1 MGKKCIPGVM
11 CFENVTILLL
21 IVIGSM
27 VFYLYYIHLTKN
39 MAKVAPASSTAMYPA
54 VQLPPAI
61 MTPPTPAPALS
72 YDGNPSPDHPRTP
85 TLLRHSG
92 LLPIVSTDPRIDL
105 SNPYAPPLKVDNA
118 LFGGFPSISTP
129 VVPPRSGLVAINIP
143 TSTANTAYSQTG
155 ILTKQGNSGEQ
166 MILPLMGRNLLNGRD
181 KWQYYTM
188 TNGAG
193 SINTKLPISV
203 NGKSCT
209 GEYGCDSIS
218 SGDIVYVEGYN
229 DTFRATVYENALM
242 QYLPL

>member
-1 MGKKCIPGVM
+1 
-11 CFENVTILLL
+11 
-21 IVIGSM
+21 
-27 VFYLYYIHLTKN
+27 
-39 MAKVAPASSTAMYPA
+39 
-54 VQLPPAI
+54 
-61 MTPPTPAPALS
+61 
-72 YDGNPSPDHPRTP
+72 
-85 TLLRHSG
+85 
-92 LLPIVSTDPRIDL
+92 
-105 SNPYAPPLKVDNA
+105 
-118 LFGGFPSISTP
+118 
-129 VVPPRSGLVAINIP
+129 
-143 TSTANTAYSQTG
+143 
-155 ILTKQGNSGEQ
+155 

>member
-11 CFENVTILLL
+11 CFENVTILLFV
-21 IVIGSM
+21 VIGSM
-27 VFYLYYIHLTKN
+27 AFYLYYIHLTKN

-54 VQLPPAI
+54 VQPSPTI
-61 MTPPTPAPALS
+61 MMPPTPAPALS

-85 TLLRHSG
+85 TLLRSAG
-92 LLPIVSTDPRIDL
+92 VLQIASTDPRIEL
-105 SNPYAPPLKVDNA
+105 SNPYMPPLKVDNTM
-118 LFGGFPSISTP
+118 FGGFPSISIPAIPT
-129 VVPPRSGLVAINIP
+129 RSGLVPINIP

-209 GEYGCDSIS
+209 GEYGCDSIY

>member
-1 MGKKCIPGVM
+1 
-11 CFENVTILLL
+11 
-21 IVIGSM
+21 
-27 VFYLYYIHLTKN
+27 
-39 MAKVAPASSTAMYPA
+39 MAKVAPASSTALYPA

-61 MTPPTPAPALS
+61 MTPPTPAPE
-72 YDGNPSPDHPRTP
+72 
-85 TLLRHSG
+85 
-92 LLPIVSTDPRIDL
+92 IVSTDPRIDL

>member
-21 IVIGSM
+21 VVIGSM

-39 MAKVAPASSTAMYPA
+39 MANAAPSSSTTMYPA
-54 VQLPPAI
+54 VQPPPAII
-61 MTPPTPAPALS
+61 MTPPAPAS
-72 YDGNPSPDHPRTP
+72 A
-85 TLLRHSG
+85 
-92 LLPIVSTDPRIDL
+92 IVSSDPRIDL
-105 SNPYAPPLKVDNA
+105 SNPYMPPLKVDNA

-129 VVPPRSGLVAINIP
+129 MMPPRQGLVAINIP

>member
-1 MGKKCIPGVM
+1 MGKKCVPGVM
-11 CFENVTILLL
+11 CFENVTIILLV
-21 IVIGSM
+21 VIGSM

-39 MAKVAPASSTAMYPA
+39 AAKPTTSLSAGVYQP
-54 VQLPPAI
+54 PPAI
-61 MTPPTPAPALS
+61 IMPP
-72 YDGNPSPDHPRTP
+72 
-85 TLLRHSG
+85 
-92 LLPIVSTDPRIDL
+92 PIVSNDPRVEL
-105 SNPYAPPLKVDNA
+105 SNPYMPPLKTDTAV
-118 LFGGFPSISTP
+118 FGLPSFT
-129 VVPPRSGLVAINIP
+129 VATRPTVGIPINIP
-143 TSTANTAYSQTG
+143 TSTANTAYSQSG

-166 MILPLMGRNLLNGRD
+166 MILPLMGRNLYNGRD

-218 SGDIVYVEGYN
+218 TGDIVYVEGYN

>member
-1 MGKKCIPGVM
+1 
-11 CFENVTILLL
+11 
-21 IVIGSM
+21 
-27 VFYLYYIHLTKN
+27 

-54 VQLPPAI
+54 VQPSPTI
-61 MTPPTPAPALS
+61 MMPPTPAPSIA
-72 YDGNPSPDHPRTP
+72 
-85 TLLRHSG
+85 
-92 LLPIVSTDPRIDL
+92 STDPRVEL
-105 SNPYAPPLKVDNA
+105 SNPYMPPLKVDNTM
-118 LFGGFPSISTP
+118 FGGFPSISIPAIPT
-129 VVPPRSGLVAINIP
+129 RSGLVPINIP

-242 QYLPL
+242 QYLPI

>member
-21 IVIGSM
+21 VVIGSM

-39 MAKVAPASSTAMYPA
+39 MAKVEPTSSTTMYPV
-54 VQLPPAI
+54 VQLPPPI
-61 MTPPTPAPALS
+61 MTPPTPASA
-72 YDGNPSPDHPRTP
+72 
-85 TLLRHSG
+85 
-92 LLPIVSTDPRIDL
+92 IVSSDPRFDL
-105 SNPYAPPLKVDNA
+105 SNPYMPPLKVDNA

-129 VVPPRSGLVAINIP
+129 MMPPRPGLVAINIP
-143 TSTANTAYSQTG
+143 TSTSNTAYSQTG

>member
-1 MGKKCIPGVM
+1 MGKKCIPGVV
-11 CFENVTILLL
+11 CFENVTILILA
-21 IVIGSM
+21 VIGSM
-27 VFYLYYIHLTKN
+27 VFYLYYVHITKN
-39 MAKVAPASSTAMYPA
+39 MTRPTTVIMGAPTIGADSGGYPPVPPLAMD
-54 VQLPPAI
+54 
-61 MTPPTPAPALS
+61 S
-72 YDGNPSPDHPRTP
+72 
-85 TLLRHSG
+85 
-92 LLPIVSTDPRIDL
+92 RIEM
-105 SNPYAPPLKVDNA
+105 SNPYMPPLKNDNA
-118 LFGGFPSISTP
+118 IFGGVSSITMPIVTRQSVGIP
-129 VVPPRSGLVAINIP
+129 INIQ
-143 TSTANTAYSQTG
+143 TSTANTSYSQSG

-218 SGDIVYVEGYN
+218 TGDIVYVEGYN